1 MDIVLLL
8 QSENV
13 QVALQKS
20 QEHVPPV
27 LRRDLDILV
36 GQLEMEPESVLP
48 YHRFLKSFQ
57 IPEVHSAMSML
68 FSVSMGNSGR
78 ADRQIGELIDRNL
91 EMLDVAEKGRLKN
104 LSSGMYLLFLAP
116 VLTASLKL
124 LVDMAV
130 FMMTFLSGAGLGYKG
145 GGYKMSQ
152 IMKAFMGVFLTL
164 FMAVTA
170 MGILAAYMEVMNAQD
185 MQARIVDEIENS
197 DFNTGVVRQCFLQS
211 EEAGYQLKVT
221 FFNEN
226 STVATV
232 SQVSQIPYGMD
243 GVDMAK
249 IEMQFPFQV
258 AFLGINRQHTFVSYA
273 K

>member
-1 MDIVLLL
+1 
-8 QSENV
+8 
-13 QVALQKS
+13 
-20 QEHVPPV
+20 
-27 LRRDLDILV
+27 
-36 GQLEMEPESVLP
+36 
-48 YHRFLKSFQ
+48 
-57 IPEVHSAMSML
+57 
-68 FSVSMGNSGR
+68 
-78 ADRQIGELIDRNL
+78 
-91 EMLDVAEKGRLKN
+91 
-104 LSSGMYLLFLAP
+104 
-116 VLTASLKL
+116 
-124 LVDMAV
+124 
-130 FMMTFLSGAGLGYKG
+130 
-145 GGYKMSQ
+145 MSQ
-152 IMKAFMGVFLTL
+152 IIKAFMGVFLTL

-211 EEAGYQLKVT
+211 EEAGYRLKVT

-232 SQVSQIPYGMD
+232 SQASQIPYGMD

>member
-1 MDIVLLL
+1 
-8 QSENV
+8 
-13 QVALQKS
+13 
-20 QEHVPPV
+20 
-27 LRRDLDILV
+27 
-36 GQLEMEPESVLP
+36 
-48 YHRFLKSFQ
+48 
-57 IPEVHSAMSML
+57 
-68 FSVSMGNSGR
+68 
-78 ADRQIGELIDRNL
+78 
-91 EMLDVAEKGRLKN
+91 
-104 LSSGMYLLFLAP
+104 
-116 VLTASLKL
+116 
-124 LVDMAV
+124 
-130 FMMTFLSGAGLGYKG
+130 
-145 GGYKMSQ
+145 MSQ
-152 IMKAFMGVFLTL
+152 IIKAFMGVFLTL

-273 K
+273 KEEDGMEQIIEEYGIGGILFVIGTGVLAGLGKVLQLIAGV

>member
-1 MDIVLLL
+1 
-8 QSENV
+8 
-13 QVALQKS
+13 
-20 QEHVPPV
+20 
-27 LRRDLDILV
+27 
-36 GQLEMEPESVLP
+36 
-48 YHRFLKSFQ
+48 
-57 IPEVHSAMSML
+57 
-68 FSVSMGNSGR
+68 
-78 ADRQIGELIDRNL
+78 
-91 EMLDVAEKGRLKN
+91 
-104 LSSGMYLLFLAP
+104 
-116 VLTASLKL
+116 
-124 LVDMAV
+124 
-130 FMMTFLSGAGLGYKG
+130 
-145 GGYKMSQ
+145 MSQ
-152 IMKAFMGVFLTL
+152 IIKAFMGVFLTL

-197 DFNTGVVRQCFLQS
+197 DLNTGVVQQCFLQS

-243 GVDMAK
+243 GVNMAK
-249 IEMQFPFQV
+249 VEMQFPFQV